1 MDSYDEYYTSESESD
16 SEWEDACEQAVQD
29 QEYDMESRDLLEKMR
44 VHNVG
49 YSPLKGYADGF
60 AQKGWLQPSLRLRD
74 VVRSGKLQ
82 SDRVNKEPI
91 SAARLEDFL
100 EVATLLVRH
109 HRRRVPGTQSRG
121 YITAVAAEMIRWQ
134 LL

>member
-1 MDSYDEYYTSESESD
+1 MDSYDEYYTSESETD
-16 SEWEDACEQAVQD
+16 SEWEETCERAVQD
-29 QEYDMESRDLLEKMR
+29 QEYDMEARELMEKMR
-44 VHNVG
+44 AHNVG

-60 AQKGWLQPSLRLRD
+60 AQRKWLNPSARLKD

-91 SAARLEDFL
+91 SAARIEDFL
-100 EVATLLVRH
+100 EIATLFVRH